1 MKHKDFLALRDWPA
15 ADLMELLF
23 LARSVKAEPAKY
35 NRKLEGKALAVIME
49 KPSLRTRVSFEVGI
63 HQLGGFSVHMYSQE
77 ISIGKRESVS
87 DVAKNLERMVQGIV
101 IRTFGHDRVKELA
114 AHAAIPVINGLT
126 DFAHPCQAMADYLT
140 ILETKGNFNGVKI
153 AYIGDGNNVAH
164 SLIFGAARFGA
175 HLAVATPAGYEPDAD
190 AVQKAMADAVETGG
204 KIEILRSP
212 SEAAAD
218 ADVLYT
224 DVWTSMGQEA
234 ENEKRQLD
242 FTGYQVN
249 DEIARLAKPDYVFM
263 HCLPA
268 HRGEE
273 VTASVIDSDHSI
285 VFQQAENR
293 LHVQKAI
300 MLKLMSNG
308 AF

>member
-1 MKHKDFLALRDWPA
+1 MKHKDFLTLRDWPA
-15 ADLMELLF
+15 ADLLDLLF
-23 LARSVKAEPAKY
+23 LTRAIKADPAKY
-35 NRKLEGKALAVIME
+35 SRQLEGKALAVIME
-49 KPSLRTRVSFEVGI
+49 KPSLRTRVSFEVGVR
-63 HQLGGFSVHMYSQE
+63 QLGGFAVHLSSQE
-77 ISIGKRESVS
+77 ISLGKREPVR

-101 IRTFGHDRVKELA
+101 IRTFGHNIVEEIAK
-114 AHAAIPVINGLT
+114 HASIPVINGLT

-140 ILETKGNFNGVKI
+140 ILETKRKINNIKI

-190 AVQKAMADAVETGG
+190 AVKQAMAEAVETGG
-204 KIEILRSP
+204 RIEILRDP
-212 SEAAAD
+212 AEAAAA

-224 DVWTSMGQEA
+224 DVWTSMGQED
-234 ENEKRQLD
+234 ENEKRRGD
-242 FTGYQVN
+242 FAGYQVN

-273 VTASVIDSDHSI
+273 VAASVIDSDHSI

-293 LHVQKAI
+293 VHAQKAV
-300 MLKLMSNG
+300 LLRLMG
-308 AF
+308 RTT

>member
-1 MKHKDFLALRDWPA
+1 MLMKRKDFLALRDWPA
-15 ADLMELLF
+15 ADLMDLLL
-23 LARSVKAEPAKY
+23 LARAIKAEPAKY
-35 NRKLEGKALAVIME
+35 SRQLEGKAFAVIME

-63 HQLGGFSVHMYSQE
+63 RQLGGFTVQLSSQE
-77 ISIGKRESVS
+77 LSLGKREPVF

-101 IRTFGHDRVKELA
+101 IRTFGHNIVEEMAKYA
-114 AHAAIPVINGLT
+114 SIPVINGLT

-140 ILETKGNFNGVKI
+140 IMETKGDFSNVKI

-190 AVQKAMADAVETGG
+190 AVRQAMTEATETGG
-204 KIEILRSP
+204 RIEILRDP
-212 SEAAAD
+212 SEAAAA

-224 DVWTSMGQEA
+224 DVWTSMGQED
-234 ENEKRQLD
+234 ENEKRLRD
-242 FTGYQVN
+242 FTEYQVN
-249 DEIARLAKPDYVFM
+249 DDIARLAKPDYVFM

-273 VTASVIDSDHSI
+273 VTASVINSDHSI

-293 LHVQKAI
+293 IHAQKAVLLKI
-300 MLKLMSNG
+300 MN
-308 AF
+308 

>member
-1 MKHKDFLALRDWPA
+1 MLMKHKDFLALRDWPA
-15 ADLMELLF
+15 ADLMDLLL
-23 LARSVKAEPAKY
+23 LARAIKADPAKY
-35 NRKLEGKALAVIME
+35 NSQLEGKALAVIME

-63 HQLGGFSVHMYSQE
+63 RQLGGFTVHLSSQE
-77 ISIGKRESVS
+77 ISLGKREPVY

-101 IRTFGHDRVKELA
+101 IRTFGHNIVEEMAK
-114 AHAAIPVINGLT
+114 HASIPVINGLT

-140 ILETKGNFNGVKI
+140 ILENKGDFNGVKI

-175 HLAVATPAGYEPDAD
+175 HLAVAVPAGYEPDAN
-190 AVQKAMADAVETGG
+190 AVRQAMAEASETGG
-204 KIEILRSP
+204 RIEILRDP
-212 SEAAAD
+212 AEAAAA

-224 DVWTSMGQEA
+224 DVWTSMGQED
-234 ENEKRQLD
+234 ENEKRLRI
-242 FTGYQVN
+242 FAGYQVN
-249 DEIARLAKPDYVFM
+249 DEIACLAKPDYVFM

-273 VTASVIDSDHSI
+273 VAASIIDSDHSI

-293 LHVQKAI
+293 VHAQKAV
-300 MLKLMSNG
+300 LLRLMT
-308 AF
+308 

>member
-1 MKHKDFLALRDWPA
+1 MKHKDFLALRDWPS
-15 ADLMELLF
+15 ADLMDLLL
-23 LARSVKAEPAKY
+23 LALSVKAEPAKY
-35 NRKLEGKALAVIME
+35 SRKLEGQALAVIME

-63 HQLGGFSVHMYSQE
+63 NQLGGFAVHLSSQE
-77 ISIGKRESVS
+77 ISIGTRESVS

-101 IRTFGHDRVKELA
+101 IRTFGHDKVVELA
-114 AHAAIPVINGLT
+114 AHASIPVINGLT

-140 ILETKGNFNGVKI
+140 ILEKKGSFNGVKI

-190 AVQKAMADAVETGG
+190 AVQKASADAAETGG
-204 KIEILRSP
+204 KIELLLDP
-212 SEAAAD
+212 LEAAAA

-224 DVWTSMGQEA
+224 DVWTSMGQEI
-234 ENEKRQLD
+234 ENEKRQKD
-242 FTGYQVN
+242 FAGYQIN

-273 VTASVIDSDHSI
+273 VTESVIDSDHSI

-300 MLKLMSNG
+300 MLELMSQIK
-308 AF
+308 